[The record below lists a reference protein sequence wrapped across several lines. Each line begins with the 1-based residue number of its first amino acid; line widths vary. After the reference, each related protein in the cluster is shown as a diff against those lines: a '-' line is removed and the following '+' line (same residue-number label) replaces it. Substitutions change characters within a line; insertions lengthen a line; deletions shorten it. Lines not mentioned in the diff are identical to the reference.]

1 MALPSMMSLVAYAIV
16 ALVILGLIY
25 FILKI
30 GKGILKWVFG
40 IVINSILGFIAIFA
54 LNYFFGIAIP
64 LVLPVIIATAIF
76 GLPAVGTMA
85 ILKAMGMLAA

>member
-64 LVLPVIIATAIF
+64 LALPVIIATAIF

>member
-1 MALPSMMSLVAYAIV
+1 MALPSVMSLVGYAIV
-16 ALVILGLIY
+16 ALVVLGLIY
-25 FILKI
+25 FLLKI

-54 LNYFFGIAIP
+54 LGYFFGVSIP

-85 ILKAMGMLAA
+85 ILKVMGMLAA